1 MFIRIVDDGLERLIR
16 DRLPLPEDAGDV
28 SFDIPT
34 PTWAAQLSRIT
45 VNLYL
50 FDVSRSSQPNRAAL
64 RRVDENGKAQR
75 RAPQP
80 MVELDYLV
88 SAWAGGPRDEHQLL
102 GEVISRV
109 ASLDT
114 LPVEYLPTELSS
126 SVHLN
131 LVEDDR
137 HRARDIWSGAGG
149 TLKASFT
156 LQVTV
161 AADTFGWTPEPPPV
175 TMVEAAAWG
184 PSNKP
189 SNKPSDKPS

>member
-16 DRLPLPEDAGDV
+16 DRVPLPEDAGDI

-50 FDVSRSSQPNRAAL
+50 FDVTRSSHQGRAVT
-64 RRVDENGKAQR
+64 RRVDDNGVAQR
-75 RAPQP
+75 RSPQP
-80 MVELDYLV
+80 MVELDYLI

-102 GEVISRV
+102 GEVISRL

-114 LPVEYLPTELSS
+114 LPEEYLTTQLSS
-126 SVHLN
+126 SIHVN

-137 HRARDIWSGAGG
+137 HRARDIWAGAGG
-149 TLKASFT
+149 TLKASIA

-161 AADTFGWTPEPPPV
+161 AADTFGWTLEPPKP
-175 TMVEAAAWG
+175 TTVEAGMW
-184 PSNKP
+184 ST
-189 SNKPSDKPS
+189 SDKPS